1 MNNNINKI
9 NIKNNQLEFIKSEIR
24 NFKKLTKQQETF
36 LFNLSDT
43 EKNDI
48 IRIYIN
54 MIDCVKPIIESL

>member
-9 NIKNNQLEFIKSEIR
+9 NIKNNQLEFIKSEII